1 MNTTIDPNLWVDEY
15 SDNLFRYAVI
25 RVNDA
30 QLAEDLVQETFFAG
44 LKNLHTFQGKSNMQT
59 WLTAILKR
67 KIIDHYRKKSSRKEY
82 SLDEPDDRFADKMMM
97 KDQWVKDK
105 APMSWSIDA
114 DKQLENEEFMQI
126 LHSCIKHL
134 PEKWASCFVLKV
146 MEEMKSDEVCKELE
160 LTSSNL
166 WVILHRARL
175 QLRECIEKGWL

>member
-1 MNTTIDPNLWVDEY
+1 METNIDPNSWVDDY
-15 SDNLFRYAVI
+15 SDNLYRYAIV

-30 QLAEDLVQETFFAG
+30 QMAEDLVQETFLAG
-44 LKNLHTFQGKSNMQT
+44 LKNLHTFQGKSNTQT
-59 WLTAILKR
+59 WLIAILKR

-82 SLDEPDDRFADKMMM
+82 SFDEPDERFADKMMM
-97 KDQWVKDK
+97 KDQWVKEK
-105 APMSWSIDA
+105 APLSWNINA
-114 DKQLENEEFMQI
+114 DEQLENEEFMQI
-126 LHSCIKHL
+126 LKACIKHL